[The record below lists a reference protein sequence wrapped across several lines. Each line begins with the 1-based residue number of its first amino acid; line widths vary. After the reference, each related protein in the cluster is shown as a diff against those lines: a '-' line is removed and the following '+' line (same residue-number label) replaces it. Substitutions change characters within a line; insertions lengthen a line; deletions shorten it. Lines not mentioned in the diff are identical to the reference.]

1 VVKSG
6 FGVLSVETKVESLSE
21 IFSRRAKLTTVKL
34 RILPLG
40 LTAMLLAANGSS
52 FLNHSSGR
60 YRSKG
65 ERAAQDSVRA
75 LGGRSTWF
83 A

>member
-1 VVKSG
+1 MKRS
-6 FGVLSVETKVESLSE
+6 FGVLSVETKVDSLSE
-21 IFSRRAKLTTVKL
+21 IFSRRTKLATVEL

-52 FLNHSSGR
+52 LLSHSLEPN
-60 YRSKG
+60 RSKG
-65 ERAAQDSVRA
+65 ERAAQDSVLA